1 MAESARLTPRAE
13 RTRRA
18 ILAAAEEHFAARG
31 LAGTRLE
38 DIAETVGIRRASIVY
53 YFRDKHELYDAVL
66 AEVVGGFRQHL
77 EEALA
82 GGDAPLPKRIEA
94 AVVAWVDY
102 VAARPA
108 LARLVLRE
116 VAGATP
122 GRPPALLRHTGP
134 FFELIRELQREHRDD
149 PLTRGSPADAVHIA
163 STIAG
168 ATVFFFAAMPS
179 LLPGSTFD
187 PLDATRIESH
197 KREVLEITRHLLD
210 SRRRTR
216 RQTGRGRRRGVQHA
230 RAR

>member
-1 MAESARLTPRAE
+1 MAEPARLTPRAE

-82 GGDAPLPKRIEA
+82 GGDAPLSKRIEA

-122 GRPPALLRHTGP
+122 GHPPALLRHTGP
-134 FFELIRELQREHRDD
+134 FFELIRELQRAHRDD
-149 PLTRGSPADAVHIA
+149 PLTRGS
-163 STIAG
+163 
-168 ATVFFFAAMPS
+168 VFFFAAMPS

-216 RQTGRGRRRGVQHA
+216 RQAGRGRRRGVKHA